1 MKKVCAT
8 EPPVT
13 YVRNVMTVSG
23 PATQVFQPGTSSV
36 REAVGQMAAS
46 RIRMSV
52 EQSLTLEASEI
63 AIEGT
68 AVRSGAKPTT
78 HVVRFKEPVNMRE
91 DLQNFPFRHL
101 CTKRR
106 QESETKVKLSACFC
120 WCTC

>member
-1 MKKVCAT
+1 MKKVRPT

-13 YVRNVMTVSG
+13 YVRNVMMVSG

-52 EQSLTLEASEI
+52 EQSLALEASEI

-68 AVRSGAKPTT
+68 AVRSGAKPNT

-101 CTKRR
+101 CTK
-106 QESETKVKLSACFC
+106 EETKS
-120 WCTC
+120 